1 MSAPSDFRFFSS
13 GPLSPLGTARQRL
26 GAATSAASAGT
37 AAAGDAVAESYLA
50 ELGDADLGPES
61 LFLCWQ
67 IAALAGALRPD
78 ERRALMAIF
87 VRALIGVAGGS
98 TRTEVSATETALLAR
113 ATDVVGRPGDRR
125 PFILDGR
132 FLYQQR
138 LLACEER
145 LAVALRGRRD
155 GAPLASDAELEPAL
169 QAIASGGPAAPT
181 AEQLD
186 AVRAALRGRLTVVSG
201 GPGTGKTTI
210 VLAILRALLRLGVA
224 PEAVAL
230 AAPTGKAANRLEEAI
245 QLGLRRLA
253 PLAAPDTELERAC
266 PPAQTL
272 HRLLGWSPRRGAFV
286 HHQNNRLAQKVII
299 VDESSMIDLS
309 LMERLV
315 RAVADDARLVLLGDA
330 DQLPS
335 IEAGAVFRDL
345 SPLAHRLTRSHRV
358 DTAARGGQ
366 QLGALARALR
376 DGGEL
381 AIEPAPVGELTFE
394 GTALVSPV
402 EREALLERWCA
413 RQLAFDERTTAAVRR
428 VYRTGE
434 DGHFAAGD
442 REQLERLHA
451 HLHRTRVLCVTHGRP
466 TGTLAV
472 NEWLHRRRSEND
484 GQGRAGGPFAA
495 GEPVMVLRNDYQR
508 GLYNGDQGVVIS
520 YAEDDDR
527 APRLAAAFPTRA
539 GWQAWALDGIGD
551 ALELS
556 YAMTVHKSQGS
567 ELDAAILLLPD
578 APIPILTRELLYTAV
593 TRARHG
599 VAICGRADV
608 LAAGASAPLIRSSGL
623 AERLG

>member
-1 MSAPSDFRFFSS
+1 MSRSFES

-26 GAATSAASAGT
+26 T
-37 AAAGDAVAESYLA
+37 AAIGAPVGDASVGGADLPETFLA

-67 IAALAGALRPD
+67 IAALAGSLRPD
-78 ERRALMAIF
+78 ERRALTAIF
-87 VRALIGVAGGS
+87 VRALIGVAAGS
-98 TRTEVSATETALLAR
+98 TRTEVGPAESALLAR

-145 LAVALRGRRD
+145 LAAALRARRD
-155 GAPLASDAELEPAL
+155 GAPLAGDAAIEPAL
-169 QAIASGGPAAPT
+169 QAVAAGAAPAPT

-186 AVRAALRGRLTVVSG
+186 AVRAALSGRLTVISG

-210 VLAILRALLRLGVA
+210 VLAILRALLRLGVSPA
-224 PEAVAL
+224 ATAL
-230 AAPTGKAANRLEEAI
+230 AAPTGKAAKRLEEAI
-245 QLGLRRLA
+245 RLGLQRLDPLA
-253 PLAAPDTELERAC
+253 PPDDELTRPY
-266 PPAQTL
+266 PPAETL
-272 HRLLGWSPRRGAFV
+272 HRLLGWSPRRGTFV

-299 VDESSMIDLS
+299 IDESSMIDLS

-345 SPLAHRLTRSHRV
+345 TPLAHRLTRSHRV
-358 DTAARGGQ
+358 DAAARGGR

-376 DGGEL
+376 DGEP
-381 AIEPAPVGELTFE
+381 AAVEPAPVAELTFE
-394 GTALVSPV
+394 GAALVAPT
-402 EREALLERWCA
+402 EREALLERWYA
-413 RQLAFDERTTAAVRR
+413 RQLAFDDRLAAAARH

-434 DGHFAAGD
+434 DGNFAAAD

-451 HLHRTRVLCVTHGRP
+451 HVHRVRVLCVTHGRP
-466 TGTLAV
+466 TGTVAV
-472 NEWLHRRRSEND
+472 NDWLHRRHGN
-484 GQGRAGGPFAA
+484 GAGPFAP

-508 GLYNGDQGVVIS
+508 GLYNGDQGIVILF
-520 YAEDDDR
+520 AEDDDR
-527 APRLAAAFPTRA
+527 APRLAAAFETRT
-539 GWQAWALDGIGD
+539 GWQAWAVDGVGD

-593 TRARHG
+593 TRARQG
-599 VAICGRADV
+599 VAICGRAEV
-608 LAAGASAPLIRSSGL
+608 LAAGAAAPLVRSSGL
-623 AERLG
+623 AARMEGPATGTDPR

>member
-1 MSAPSDFRFFSS
+1 VSRALDP
-13 GPLSPLGTARQRL
+13 GPLSPLGTARLRATRAL
-26 GAATSAASAGT
+26 GTGSDGAEAAEA
-37 AAAGDAVAESYLA
+37 YLA

-67 IAALAGALRPD
+67 VATMAGTLRPD
-78 ERRALMAIF
+78 ERRALTAIF
-87 VRALIGVAGGS
+87 VRAVIGVAGGS
-98 TRTEVSATETALLAR
+98 TRTEVNAADSALLAR

-145 LAVALRGRRD
+145 LAAALRTRRD
-155 GAPLASDAELEPAL
+155 AAPLAGDAEIEPAL
-169 QAIASGGPAAPT
+169 GAIATSAPAPPT
-181 AEQLD
+181 AEQLE

-210 VLAILRALLRLGVA
+210 VLAMLRALLRLGV
-224 PEAVAL
+224 PLEALAL

-245 QLGLRRLA
+245 QAGLQRIA
-253 PLAAPDTELERAC
+253 PLAPPDDQLIGNGRPT
-266 PPAQTL
+266 AQTL
-272 HRLLGWSPRRGAFV
+272 HRLLGWSPRRGTFT
-286 HHQNNRLAQKVII
+286 HHHNNRLAQKVIV

-345 SPLAHRLTRSHRV
+345 TPLAHRLTHSHRV
-358 DTAARGGQ
+358 DAAARGGQ

-376 DGGEL
+376 DGGDL
-381 AIEPAPVGELTFE
+381 AVETASVAELTFD
-394 GTALVSPV
+394 GAALVAPS
-402 EREALLERWCA
+402 EREALLERWYA
-413 RQLAFDERTTAAVRR
+413 RQLAFDDRIAVAAHH
-428 VYRTGE
+428 VYRSGE
-434 DGHFAAGD
+434 DGHFGAAD
-442 REQLERLHA
+442 RELLDLLHA
-451 HLHRTRVLCVTHGRP
+451 HLHHKRVLCVTHGRP

-472 NEWLHRRRSEND
+472 NDWLHRRHGND
-484 GQGRAGGPFAA
+484 AGPFAP

-508 GLYNGDQGVVIS
+508 GLFNGDQGIVIR

-527 APRLAAAFPTRA
+527 GPRLAAAFPTRT

-551 ALELS
+551 ALDLS

-578 APIPILTRELLYTAV
+578 VPIPILTRELLYTAV

-599 VAICGRADV
+599 VAICGRPEV
-608 LAAGASAPLIRSSGL
+608 LAAGASAPLVRSSGL
-623 AERLG
+623 AERIG

>member
-1 MSAPSDFRFFSS
+1 MSRALEP
-13 GPLSPLGTARQRL
+13 GPLSPLGTARQRAMRAL
-26 GAATSAASAGT
+26 GAASLGADT
-37 AAAGDAVAESYLA
+37 AAEAGADAYLA
-50 ELGDADLGPES
+50 DLGDADLGPES

-67 IAALAGALRPD
+67 IAAMAGTLRPD

-98 TRTEVSATETALLAR
+98 TRTEVSAADSALLAR

-138 LLACEER
+138 LLFCEER
-145 LAVALRGRRD
+145 LAAALRARRD
-155 GAPLASDAELEPAL
+155 GAALAGDAAIEAAL
-169 QAIASGGPAAPT
+169 SALADGTSAAPT
-181 AEQLD
+181 AEQRG
-186 AVRAALRGRLTVVSG
+186 AIRAALRGRLTVVSG

-210 VLAILRALLRLGVA
+210 VLAILRAFLRLGV
-224 PEAVAL
+224 PLEALAL

-245 QLGLRRLA
+245 VAGLQRLA
-253 PLAAPDTELERAC
+253 PLASPDAELTGTGR
-266 PPAQTL
+266 PTAQTL
-272 HRLLGWSPRRGAFV
+272 HRLLGWSPRQGTFM

-345 SPLAHRLTRSHRV
+345 TPLAHRLTRSHRV

-366 QLGALARALR
+366 QLGSLARALR
-376 DGGEL
+376 DGSDL
-381 AIEPAPVGELTFE
+381 AIEAVSVAELTFD
-394 GTALVSPV
+394 GAALVAPS
-402 EREALLERWCA
+402 EREALLERWYL
-413 RQLAFDERTTAAVRR
+413 RQLAFDDRLAAAARHI
-428 VYRTGE
+428 YRTGE
-434 DGHFAAGD
+434 DGHFAAAD
-442 REQLERLHA
+442 CEMLEALNA
-451 HLHRTRVLCVTHGRP
+451 HLQRKRVLCVTHGRP

-472 NEWLHRRRSEND
+472 NAWLHRRNGND
-484 GQGRAGGPFAA
+484 AGPFGP

-508 GLYNGDQGVVIS
+508 GLYNGDQGIVIL
-520 YAEDDDR
+520 YAEDEDR
-527 APRLAAAFPTRA
+527 GPRLAAAFKLRT

-551 ALELS
+551 ALDLS

-599 VAICGRADV
+599 VALCGRSEV
-608 LAAGASAPLIRSSGL
+608 LAAGAAAPLVRSSGL
-623 AERLG
+623 AERMGGPSP

>member
-1 MSAPSDFRFFSS
+1 VSATFDLA
-13 GPLSPLGTARQRL
+13 PLSPLGTARQRL
-26 GAATSAASAGT
+26 AAATAADPTG
-37 AAAGDAVAESYLA
+37 AVVADNYLA

-67 IAALAGALRPD
+67 IATLASTLRPD

-98 TRTEVSATETALLAR
+98 TRTEVSDAETALLAR

-145 LAVALRGRRD
+145 LAAALRARRD
-155 GAPLASDAELEPAL
+155 GAPLARDAEIEPAL
-169 QAIASGGPAAPT
+169 QAIATGAPAAPT
-181 AEQLD
+181 AEQVD

-210 VLAILRALLRLGVA
+210 VLAILRALLRLGVQ
-224 PEAVAL
+224 PEALAL
-230 AAPTGKAANRLEEAI
+230 AAPTGKAANRLQEAI
-245 QLGLRRLA
+245 QLGLQRLA

-266 PPAQTL
+266 PSAQTL
-272 HRLLGWSPRRGAFV
+272 HRLLGWSPRQGAFA
-286 HHQNNRLAQKVII
+286 HHQNNRLAHKVII
-299 VDESSMIDLS
+299 VDESSMIDLA

-358 DTAARGGQ
+358 DAAVRGGQ
-366 QLGALARALR
+366 QLSALARALR
-376 DGGEL
+376 DGGDL
-381 AIEPAPVGELTFE
+381 AIEPAPVAELTFD
-394 GTALVSPV
+394 GAALVAPV
-402 EREALLERWCA
+402 EREALLERWYT
-413 RQLAFDERTTAAVRR
+413 RQLAFDDRTAGAARHT
-428 VYRTGE
+428 YRTGE
-434 DGHFAAGD
+434 DGHFSAAD
-442 REQLERLHA
+442 SAQLERLHA

-472 NEWLHRRRSEND
+472 NGWLHRRHGGQ
-484 GQGRAGGPFAA
+484 GQGRDGGAFAA

-508 GLYNGDQGVVIS
+508 GLYNGDQGVVIF

-527 APRLAAAFPTRA
+527 APRLAAAFPTRT
-539 GWQAWALDGIGD
+539 GWQAWALDGIGE

-593 TRARHG
+593 TRARNG
-599 VAICGRADV
+599 VAICGQMAV
-608 LAAGASAPLIRSSGL
+608 LAAGATAPLVRSSGL

>member
-1 MSAPSDFRFFSS
+1 MSRLFDPL
-13 GPLSPLGTARQRL
+13 PLSPLGTAQQRL
-26 GAATSAASAGT
+26 TAPAGT
-37 AAAGDAVAESYLA
+37 VTALADAPAGGSLD
-50 ELGDADLGPES
+50 ELRDADLGPES
-61 LFLCWQ
+61 LFLAWQ
-67 IAALAGALRPD
+67 IAALDGTLRPD
-78 ERRALMAIF
+78 ERRALTAIF
-87 VRALIGVAGGS
+87 VRALIGVAAGS
-98 TRTEVSATETALLAR
+98 TRTEVGAGEQALLAR
-113 ATDVVGRPGDRR
+113 AAEVVGRPGDRR

-145 LAVALRGRRD
+145 LAAALRARRD
-155 GAPLASDAELEPAL
+155 GAPLADDAGIEPTIRAV
-169 QAIASGGPAAPT
+169 AAAAAPSPT

-186 AVRAALRGRLTVVSG
+186 AVRAALRGRLTVISG

-210 VLAILRALLRLGVA
+210 VLAILRALLRLGVPPA
-224 PEAVAL
+224 ALAL

-245 QLGLRRLA
+245 QIGLQRLA
-253 PLAAPDTELERAC
+253 PLAPPDDQLARAC
-266 PPAQTL
+266 PPAETL
-272 HRLLGWSPRRGAFV
+272 HRLLGWSPRRGTFT
-286 HHQNNRLAQKVII
+286 HHQNNRLAQKVVI

-358 DTAARGGQ
+358 DATARGGQ

-376 DGGEL
+376 AGEPP
-381 AIEPAPVGELTFE
+381 AVEPCAVAELTFE
-394 GTALVSPV
+394 GVALVAPT
-402 EREALLERWCA
+402 EREALLERWYD
-413 RQLAFDERTTAAVRR
+413 RRLAFDDRLTAAARH
-428 VYRTGE
+428 VYYID
-434 DGHFAAGD
+434 DGGQLGASD
-442 REQLERLHA
+442 RERLDGLSA
-451 HLHRTRVLCVTHGRP
+451 HLHRLRVLCVTHGRA

-472 NEWLHRRRSEND
+472 NDWLHRRH
-484 GQGRAGGPFAA
+484 GGHGRADGPFAP

-508 GLYNGDQGVVIS
+508 GLYNGDQGIAILL
-520 YAEDDDR
+520 AENDDR
-527 APRLAAAFPTRA
+527 PPRLAAAFQTRE
-539 GWQAWALDGIGD
+539 GWRAWPIDGIAD

-567 ELDAAILLLPD
+567 EFEAAILLLPD

-608 LAAGASAPLIRSSGL
+608 LAAGAGAPLVRSSGL

>member
-1 MSAPSDFRFFSS
+1 MSRALDP
-13 GPLSPLGTARQRL
+13 GPLSPLGTARLRAMRAL
-26 GAATSAASAGT
+26 GTVTDGAEAG
-37 AAAGDAVAESYLA
+37 AEPYLA

-67 IAALAGALRPD
+67 IAAMAGTLRPD
-78 ERRALMAIF
+78 ERRTLMAIF

-98 TRTEVSATETALLAR
+98 TRTQVSAADSALLAR

-145 LAVALRGRRD
+145 LAAALRARRD
-155 GAPLASDAELEPAL
+155 AAPLASDTEIEPAL
-169 QAIASGGPAAPT
+169 SAIATSTPAPPT

-186 AVRAALRGRLTVVSG
+186 AVRAALRARLTVVSG

-210 VLAILRALLRLGVA
+210 VLAILRALLRLGV
-224 PEAVAL
+224 PLEALAL

-245 QLGLRRLA
+245 QGGLQRLA
-253 PLAAPDTELERAC
+253 PLAPPDDQLTGNGR
-266 PPAQTL
+266 PTAQTL
-272 HRLLGWSPRRGAFV
+272 HRLLGWSPRRGTFT
-286 HHQNNRLAQKVII
+286 HHHNNRLAQKVII

-345 SPLAHRLTRSHRV
+345 TPLAHRLTRSHRV

-376 DGGEL
+376 DGGDL
-381 AIEPAPVGELTFE
+381 AVETVPVAELTFD
-394 GTALVSPV
+394 GAALVAPA
-402 EREALLERWCA
+402 EREALLERWYGQ
-413 RQLAFDERTTAAVRR
+413 QLAFDDRVATAAHH
-428 VYRTGE
+428 VYRADE
-434 DGHFAAGD
+434 DGHFAAAD
-442 REQLERLHA
+442 RELLDRLHA
-451 HLHRTRVLCVTHGRP
+451 HLHGKRVLCVTHARP

-472 NEWLHRRRSEND
+472 NDWLHRRHGNH
-484 GQGRAGGPFAA
+484 AGPFTA

-508 GLYNGDQGVVIS
+508 GLFNGDQGVVIRLVV
-520 YAEDDDR
+520 EDDDDR
-527 APRLAAAFPTRA
+527 GPRLAAAFPTRT
-539 GWQAWALDGIGD
+539 GWQAWTIDGIGD

-578 APIPILTRELLYTAV
+578 VPIPILTRELLYTAV

-599 VAICGRADV
+599 VAICGRPEV
-608 LAAGASAPLIRSSGL
+608 LAAGAAAPLVRSSGL
-623 AERLG
+623 AERMG

>member
-1 MSAPSDFRFFSS
+1 M
-13 GPLSPLGTARQRL
+13 GTARQRL
-26 GAATSAASAGT
+26 V
-37 AAAGDAVAESYLA
+37 AAAIGGAPDGGAVMADGFTGSALA
-50 ELGDADLGPES
+50 ELRDADLGPES
-61 LFLCWQ
+61 FFLCWQ
-67 IAALAGALRPD
+67 IAALAETLRPE
-78 ERRALMAIF
+78 ERRALTAIF

-98 TRTEVSATETALLAR
+98 TRTDVTATERALLAR
-113 ATDVVGRPGDRR
+113 ATDVVGQPGDRR
-125 PFILDGR
+125 PFILDGG

-145 LAVALRGRRD
+145 LAAALRARRD
-155 GAPLASDAELEPAL
+155 GAPLASDSEIEPAL
-169 QAIASGGPAAPT
+169 QAIASSAPPVPN
-181 AEQLD
+181 AEQID

-210 VLAILRALLRLGVA
+210 VLTILRALLRLGVS
-224 PEAVAL
+224 PEALAL

-245 QLGLRRLA
+245 QLGLQRLA
-253 PLAAPDTELERAC
+253 PLAPPDDELARAC
-266 PPAQTL
+266 PPAQTM
-272 HRLLGWSPRRGAFV
+272 HRLLGWSPRRGTFA

-358 DTAARGGQ
+358 DAAARGGRE
-366 QLGALARALR
+366 LGELARALR
-376 DGGEL
+376 DGQTP
-381 AIEPAPVGELTFE
+381 AVEPAEVAELTFE
-394 GTALVSPV
+394 GVALVPPT
-402 EREALLERWCA
+402 EREALLDRWYA
-413 RQLAFDERTTAAVRR
+413 RQLAFDEPMAASARR
-428 VYRTGE
+428 LYRIEE
-434 DGHFAAGD
+434 DGQLAAAD
-442 REQLERLHA
+442 RDHLARLHA
-451 HLHRTRVLCVTHGRP
+451 HLHRSRVLCVTHGRP

-472 NEWLHRRRSEND
+472 NDWLHRRHGGES
-484 GQGRAGGPFAA
+484 GPFAP

-508 GLYNGDQGVVIS
+508 GLYNGDQGIVILL
-520 YAEDDDR
+520 AEADDR
-527 APRLAAAFPTRA
+527 PPRLAAAFQTRG
-539 GWQAWALDGIGD
+539 GWQAWTLDGIGD

-593 TRARHG
+593 TRARRG

-608 LAAGASAPLIRSSGL
+608 LVAGAAAPLVRSSGL
-623 AERLG
+623 AARIGAP

>member
-1 MSAPSDFRFFSS
+1 M
-13 GPLSPLGTARQRL
+13 
-26 GAATSAASAGT
+26 AATGAVSAGT
-37 AAAGDAVAESYLA
+37 AAAGDAVPETYLA

-98 TRTEVSATETALLAR
+98 TRTEVSATESALLAR

-145 LAVALRGRRD
+145 LAAALRGRRD

-169 QAIASGGPAAPT
+169 HAIATGAPAAPT

-224 PEAVAL
+224 PEALAL

-272 HRLLGWSPRRGAFV
+272 HRLLGWSPRRGAFA

-335 IEAGAVFRDL
+335 IEAGAVFRDSVAAGS
-345 SPLAHRLTRSHRV
+345 SPDPQPPRRHGRARRA
-358 DTAARGGQ
+358 AARCAGARAARRRRAGDRAGCGWRADLRGRGAGQ
-366 QLGALARALR
+366 PRRARGPARALVH
-376 DGGEL
+376 
-381 AIEPAPVGELTFE
+381 PA
-394 GTALVSPV
+394 
-402 EREALLERWCA
+402 A
-413 RQLAFDERTTAAVRR
+413 RVR
-428 VYRTGE
+428 
-434 DGHFAAGD
+434 
-442 REQLERLHA
+442 
-451 HLHRTRVLCVTHGRP
+451 
-466 TGTLAV
+466 
-472 NEWLHRRRSEND
+472 
-484 GQGRAGGPFAA
+484 
-495 GEPVMVLRNDYQR
+495 
-508 GLYNGDQGVVIS
+508 
-520 YAEDDDR
+520 
-527 APRLAAAFPTRA
+527 
-539 GWQAWALDGIGD
+539 
-551 ALELS
+551 
-556 YAMTVHKSQGS
+556 
-567 ELDAAILLLPD
+567 
-578 APIPILTRELLYTAV
+578 
-593 TRARHG
+593 
-599 VAICGRADV
+599 
-608 LAAGASAPLIRSSGL
+608 
-623 AERLG
+623 

>member
-1 MSAPSDFRFFSS
+1 VSAPFDLK
-13 GPLSPLGTARQRL
+13 PLSPLGSARQRL
-26 GAATSAASAGT
+26 
-37 AAAGDAVAESYLA
+37 AAAIGADVTGDAGAETYLA

-67 IAALAGALRPD
+67 IAALAGTLRAD

-98 TRTEVSATETALLAR
+98 TRTEMSTAESALLAR
-113 ATDVVGRPGDRR
+113 ATDVVGRPGERR

-145 LAVALRGRRD
+145 LAAALRARRD
-155 GAPLASDAELEPAL
+155 GAPLASDAEVEQAL
-169 QAIASGGPAAPT
+169 QAIATGATAAPT
-181 AEQLD
+181 AEQLH

-224 PEAVAL
+224 PETLAL

-245 QLGLRRLA
+245 QLGLKRLA
-253 PLAAPDTELERAC
+253 PLAAPDAELERARQ
-266 PPAQTL
+266 PAQTL
-272 HRLLGWSPRRGAFV
+272 HRLLGWSPLRRTFA
-286 HHQNNRLAQKVII
+286 HHQNNRLAQKVIV

-309 LMERLV
+309 LMERLA
-315 RAVADDARLVLLGDA
+315 RSVADDARLVLLGDA

-345 SPLAHRLTRSHRV
+345 APLAHRLTRSHRV
-358 DTAARGGQ
+358 DTAARGGA

-376 DGGEL
+376 DGGDL
-381 AIEPAPVGELTFE
+381 AIEPTPAADLTFD
-394 GTALVSPV
+394 GAALVAPV
-402 EREALLERWCA
+402 EREALLERWYI
-413 RQLAFDERTTAAVRR
+413 RQLAFDDQIAAAARRT
-428 VYRTGE
+428 YRTGE
-434 DGHFAAGD
+434 DGHFAAAD

-472 NEWLHRRRSEND
+472 NDWLHRRHGGD
-484 GQGRAGGPFAA
+484 TGPFAP
-495 GEPVMVLRNDYQR
+495 GEPVMVVCTDYRR
-508 GLYNGDQGVVIS
+508 GFYNGDQGIVIF
-520 YAEDDDR
+520 YAEVDDR

-539 GWQAWALDGIGD
+539 GWQAWVIDGIGD

-593 TRARHG
+593 TRVRHG
-599 VAICGRADV
+599 VAICGRAEV
-608 LAAGASAPLIRSSGL
+608 LAAGASAPLVRSSGL
-623 AERLG
+623 AERIG